1 MTSLDPLA
9 PFVDNELVTLRA
21 QQRRLLADIPDWVV
35 DGLLHGMPK
44 TELPLSTAGGRAELR
59 LRRLA
64 ADELRGAHAVISRAG
79 KAVAAGEVLDVME
92 QWVRSAGGDAA
103 ELLTELVETL
113 RSELADM
120 PGPEEDLRPMNR
132 MVVLLDLADRAATD
146 GYRDARLDSGRAL
159 AVGKPVVTPPS

>member
-1 MTSLDPLA
+1 MRGT
-9 PFVDNELVTLRA
+9 VTV
-21 QQRRLLADIPDWVV
+21 RL
-35 DGLLHGMPK
+35 DGLLHGLPK

-64 ADELRGAHAVISRAG
+64 ADELRGAYPVIERAG

-103 ELLTELVETL
+103 SLLTELVATL
-113 RSELADM
+113 RAELADM

-146 GYRDARLDSGRAL
+146 GYRDPRLDTGL
-159 AVGKPVVTPPS
+159 APETT